1 MKSSI
6 IKKLTVFVLVPLA
19 FTVLG
24 CALLFFAAKPII
36 DPVISVW
43 SMMATDTQISHG
55 DESYNDLYT
64 GAIFSTYTDTV
75 PSSTITF
82 PLSGTRYGEISI
94 EGTTLNCPL
103 FFGDDSKC
111 LRNGAG
117 QYIGSSFPGT
127 GSTVLI
133 GGHNNRYFDTLKDA
147 QIGSIITVK
156 THYGEYKYR
165 ITATAVKKSTDKT
178 AYDLGADYE
187 NIVLYTC
194 YPFNA
199 LGLTSQ
205 RYFVY
210 GEYVSGP
217 RVLMN
222 Q

>member
-6 IKKLTVFVLVPLA
+6 IKKLTVLTLVPLA

-24 CALLFFAAKPII
+24 YALLFFAAKPIL
-36 DPVISVW
+36 DPLASVW
-43 SMMATDTQISHG
+43 SMMATDTQASTENEG
-55 DESYNDLYT
+55 YTDLYT

-103 FFGDDSKC
+103 FYGDDNKC

-117 QYIGSSFPGT
+117 QYMGSSFPGM

-147 QIGSIITVK
+147 QVGSIITVK

-165 ITATAVKKSTDKT
+165 ITGTAVKKSTDKT

-217 RVLMN
+217 RVLLD

>member
-1 MKSSI
+1 MKLPV
-6 IKKLTVFVLVPLA
+6 IKKLAVLILVPLA

-24 CALLFFAAKPII
+24 YILLFFAAKPVVNPI
-36 DPVISVW
+36 VNVW
-43 SMMATDTQISHG
+43 SMMATDTPTQEE
-55 DESYNDLYT
+55 DEGYTDLYS

-82 PLSGTRYGEISI
+82 PLPGTLYGEISI
-94 EGTTLNCPL
+94 EGTELNCSL
-103 FFGDDSKC
+103 FFGDTNKA
-111 LRNGAG
+111 LRKGAG
-117 QYIGSSFPGT
+117 QYAGSSFPGT

-133 GGHNNRYFDTLKDA
+133 AGHNNRYFDTLKDA
-147 QIGSIITVK
+147 KIGSIITLK

-165 ITATAVKKSTDKT
+165 ITGTAVKKATDKS
-178 AYDLGADYE
+178 AYDLGADHE

-217 RVLMN
+217 RVLMD